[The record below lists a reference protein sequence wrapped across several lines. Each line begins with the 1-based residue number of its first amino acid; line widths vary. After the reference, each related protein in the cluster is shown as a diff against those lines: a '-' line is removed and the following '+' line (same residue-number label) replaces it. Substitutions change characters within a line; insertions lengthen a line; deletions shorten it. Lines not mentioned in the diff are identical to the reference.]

1 MSTLAWRNE
10 LADCVAENFPWIS
23 LHTANPGSTGSNE
36 LSGGSPA
43 YERRLGAWSPPSSG
57 EVQAVADFDVP
68 AATITHIGLW
78 SAATG
83 GSFGRAFQL
92 PQAIVTSG
100 QSVRRV
106 TAIVTGKA

>member
-10 LADCVAENFPWIS
+10 LAECVAEKFPFIS
-23 LHTANPGSTGSNE
+23 LHTSNPGSTGANE

-43 YERRLGAWSPPSSG
+43 YARREGTWSAPSDGS
-57 EVQAVADFDVP
+57 VSAVADFDVP

-83 GSFGRAFQL
+83 GDFGRAFQL
-92 PQAIVTSG
+92 PQSIVTTG

-106 TAIVTGKA
+106 TAIATGQA